1 MSWARLALPAIR
13 LIDPE
18 RAHRATIRALAWG
31 IGPRNTTAPDPRLG
45 CEVFGLRFPTPIG
58 LAAGFDKD
66 AEAVRACRN
75 LGFGFVEIG
84 TVTPRPQPGN
94 PKPRLFR
101 LSQDRAVI
109 NRMGFNNGG
118 AARAAQRL
126 SGLDRSRLLPPIGV
140 NIGKNKD
147 SDDAVADYR
156 TCAETLAPYADYLT
170 VNVSSPNTPGLRDL
184 QTADWLARIVEAVD
198 DATRSVTT
206 PKPILVKVAP
216 DLDTR
221 GEEEVSSIAQHPAV
235 SGIIISNTTV
245 ARPDTLVSRHR
256 GEAGGLS
263 GAPLFRPSTDL
274 LARIYRRTEGKIP
287 LIGVGGVASARDAY
301 EKIRA
306 GASLVQ
312 LYSAMVYHGPD
323 LIPTITAGLSDLL
336 DRDGYGSIAEAVGSG
351 AGNG

>member
-126 SGLDRSRLLPPIGV
+126 SGLDRSRALPPIGV

-156 TCAETLAPYADYLT
+156 KCAETLAPYADYLT

-216 DLDTR
+216 DLDIR

-336 DRDGYGSIAEAVGSG
+336 DRDGYGSVAEAVGTG
-351 AGNG
+351 AGNE

>member
-18 RAHRATIRALAWG
+18 RAHRATIRALACG
-31 IGPRNTTAPDPRLG
+31 IGPRNRTAPDPRLG
-45 CEVFGLRFPTPIG
+45 SEVFGLRFPTPVG

-198 DATRSVTT
+198 DAARSVTT

-336 DRDGYGSIAEAVGSG
+336 DRDGYGSVAEAVGTG
-351 AGNG
+351 AGNE

>member
-45 CEVFGLRFPTPIG
+45 SEVFGLRFPTPVG

-84 TVTPRPQPGN
+84 TVTPRPQAGN

-126 SGLDRSRLLPPIGV
+126 SGLDRSRVLPPVGV

-156 TCAETLAPYADYLT
+156 KCAETLAPYADYLT

-274 LARIYRRTEGKIP
+274 LARIYRRTEGKLP

-336 DRDGYGSIAEAVGSG
+336 DRDGYGSVAEAVGTG
-351 AGNG
+351 AGNE